1 MYPQTQSGLLAES
14 DGPDTL
20 TGRSTMR
27 VQDVMTKDVET
38 ISPAN
43 AAEDAWELMR
53 SRGFH
58 HVVVTR
64 GSRVVGIFSERD
76 AGGRQGASVR
86 RGRTVEELM
95 TAHVVTVAPTTTVRK
110 AANLMRGRSI
120 GCVVVTERGRVV
132 GIVTVADLLEL
143 LGRGSD
149 RPVIT
154 TTRWTLKHRTPHR
167 KRVTAT
173 GVW

>member
-1 MYPQTQSGLLAES
+1 
-14 DGPDTL
+14 
-20 TGRSTMR
+20 MR
-27 VQDVMTKDVET
+27 VQDVMAENVQT
-38 ISPAN
+38 ISPTH

-53 SRGFH
+53 RGGFH

-64 GSRVVGIFSERD
+64 GSQVAGILSDRD
-76 AGGRQGASVR
+76 AGGRQGAAMR

-95 TAHVVTVAPTTTVRK
+95 TKAVVTVEPTTTVRK

-120 GCVVVTERGRVV
+120 GCLVVTDRARVV

-149 RPVIT
+149 RPVASAR
-154 TTRWTLKHRTPHR
+154 RWTLKHRTPHR
-167 KRVTAT
+167 KRRVAT

>member
-1 MYPQTQSGLLAES
+1 
-14 DGPDTL
+14 
-20 TGRSTMR
+20 MR
-27 VQDVMTKDVET
+27 VQDVMTKDVKT
-38 ISPAN
+38 IAPTSS
-43 AAEDAWELMR
+43 AEDAWEVMR
-53 SRGFH
+53 THQIH

-64 GSRVVGIFSERD
+64 GSRVVGILSDRD
-76 AGGRQGASVR
+76 AGGRRGALLR
-86 RGRTVEELM
+86 RGHTVEELM
-95 TAHVVTVAPTTTVRK
+95 TKPVITVEPTATVRK

-149 RPVIT
+149 RPVPAAR
-154 TTRWTLKHRTPHR
+154 RWTLKHRAPHR
-167 KRVTAT
+167 KRQTAT